1 MNFFFSTVFGPLSSA
16 TVTHIIS
23 CCGEMPLLV
32 EENKTKKQQLHMNAA
47 IDGTL

>member
-1 MNFFFSTVFGPLSSA
+1 MNIFFSTVFGPLSSA

-32 EENKTKKQQLHMNAA
+32 EEKQQLHMNAA